1 MFRNFKIG
9 TRLITGFAISLFL
22 LIAVIIPLVI
32 TQVSSI
38 VYKAELH
45 ELETLFDNAQAEI
58 KSTGHLAQALSLM
71 VAQTPEI
78 QKAFAEGD
86 RQALAQRTVPLF
98 KIFKKQY
105 AVRQF
110 QFHTPPAIS
119 FLRAHKPQKFG
130 DDLSSFRKTVVKTNA
145 TKQPVFGLE
154 KGVAGLGIRG
164 IVPVFYKQKH
174 IGSVEFG
181 MSFGQP
187 FFENF
192 KKEYNVDI
200 SLYVKRNQSFK
211 AFGTTLENNN
221 LLPVEDMSRAI
232 EGQSVSLQSV
242 YKSRPVT
249 VYARA
254 VNDFSGQPVGVLEIV
269 MDRSDYVAAVN
280 HIRNI
285 TIMVCGLVFAAG
297 LVLVYFL
304 SKGISNPV
312 KRTVDAMND
321 IADGEGDL
329 TMRLDENGRD
339 EIAMLA
345 KAFNKFSEKVR
356 KTVSQ
361 VAGSTIQL
369 ASAAEELDTITR
381 KTTEGVL
388 QQQSETEQ
396 VATAMNEM
404 TATVQEVARHASE
417 AVALAQSANEESVSG
432 KSIVSETTMVINKL
446 ADEIERSA
454 NVINEL
460 ESDSENIGSVLDVIK
475 GIAEQ
480 TNLLAL
486 NAAIEAARAGDQGRG
501 FAVVADEVR
510 TLASRTQQ
518 STEEIQNMIERLQRN
533 SRQAV
538 EVMQASKNCAGTSV
552 EKANAASTSLTAI
565 TKAVTKISDMNV
577 QIATAAEEQSSV
589 SEEINR
595 NISNINDVV
604 RQTADGTGE
613 ISEASGELA
622 QLSHDLQQLI
632 SQFKT

>member
-9 TRLITGFAISLFL
+9 TRLIAGFGISLFL
-22 LIAVIIPLVI
+22 LIAVIIPLVL

-38 VYKAELH
+38 VYKAELR

-58 KSTGHLAQALSLM
+58 KSKGHLAQALSLM

-78 QKAFAEGD
+78 QKLFAEGD
-86 RQALAQRTVPLF
+86 RQALAERTVPLF
-98 KIFKKQY
+98 KLFRDKF

-130 DDLSSFRKTVVKTNA
+130 DDLSSFRKTVVKTNE

-164 IVPVFYKQKH
+164 IVPVFYQQKH

-200 SLYVKRNQSFK
+200 SLYVKRDNHFQV
-211 AFGTTLENNN
+211 FGSTLEKND
-221 LLPVEDMSRAI
+221 LLPIDDMNRAI
-232 EGQSVSLQSV
+232 EGKEVSLQSV
-242 YKSRPVT
+242 YKNRPIT

-254 VNDFSGQPVGVLEIV
+254 ITDFSGQPVGVLEIV
-269 MDRSDYVAAVN
+269 MDRSGYVAAVN
-280 HIRNI
+280 RIRNV
-285 TIMVCGLVFAAG
+285 TIMVCTLVFAAG
-297 LVLVYFL
+297 FILVYFL
-304 SKGISNPV
+304 SKGITNPI

-321 IADGEGDL
+321 IAGGDGDL
-329 TMRLDENGRD
+329 TMRLDESGRD

-345 KAFNKFSEKVR
+345 MAFNQFSEKVR
-356 KTVSQ
+356 KTVAQ
-361 VAGSTIQL
+361 VAGSTSQL
-369 ASAAEELDTITR
+369 TSAAEELDTITR
-381 KTTEGVL
+381 KTTAGVL
-388 QQQSETEQ
+388 QQQSETDQ

-417 AVALAQSANEESVSG
+417 AVNLAHSANEESVNG
-432 KSIVSETTMVINKL
+432 KNIVGETTSVINKL
-446 ADEIERSA
+446 AAEIERSA

-538 EVMQASKNCAGTSV
+538 EVMQTSKDCAGSSV
-552 EKANAASTSLTAI
+552 EKANAASASLMTI
-565 TKAVTKISDMNV
+565 TEAVTNISEMNV

-589 SEEINR
+589 AEEINR

-604 RQTADGTGE
+604 QQTADGTGK
-613 ISEASGELA
+613 ISEASSELSL
-622 QLSHDLQQLI
+622 LSHDLQKLV

>member
-9 TRLITGFAISLFL
+9 TRLVSGFAISLFL
-22 LIAVIIPLVI
+22 LIAVIVPLVLA
-32 TQVSSI
+32 QVSSI
-38 VYKAELH
+38 VYKAELR

-78 QKAFAEGD
+78 QKLFAEGD
-86 RQALAQRTVPLF
+86 RQALAKRTVPLF
-98 KIFKKQY
+98 KLFRDKF

-119 FLRAHKPQKFG
+119 FLRAHKPEKFG

-164 IVPVFYKQKH
+164 IVPVFYNKKH

-181 MSFGQP
+181 MSFGRP
-187 FFENF
+187 FFEKF
-192 KKEYNVDI
+192 KKEYDVDI
-200 SLYVKRNQSFK
+200 SLYVKRDNNFQIL
-211 AFGTTLENNN
+211 GTTLEKND
-221 LLPVEDMSRAI
+221 LLSNAAMNKAI
-232 EGQSVSLQSV
+232 EGNEVSLQSV
-242 YKSRPVT
+242 YKHLPVT

-254 VNDFSGQPVGVLEIV
+254 INDFSGQPVGILEIV
-269 MDRSDYVAAVN
+269 MDRSSYVAAVN
-280 HIRNI
+280 RIRNI
-285 TIMVCGLVFAAG
+285 TIIVCGLMFVVG
-297 LVLVYFL
+297 LILVYFI
-304 SKGISNPV
+304 SKGISNPI
-312 KRTVDAMND
+312 KHTVDAMND
-321 IADGEGDL
+321 IAGGEGDL
-329 TMRLDENGRD
+329 TMRLDESGRD

-345 KAFNKFSEKVR
+345 RAFNKFSEKVR

-361 VAGSTIQL
+361 VAGSTSRL
-369 ASAAEELDTITR
+369 TSAAEELDMITR
-381 KTTEGVL
+381 ETTAGVL

-417 AVALAQSANEESVSG
+417 AVNLAQSANQESVNG
-432 KSIVSETTMVINKL
+432 KNIVAETTSVINKL
-446 ADEIERSA
+446 ASEIERSA
-454 NVINEL
+454 TVINEL

-538 EVMQASKNCAGTSV
+538 EVMQASRDCAGISV
-552 EKANAASTSLTAI
+552 DKANEASTSLMTI
-565 TKAVTKISDMNV
+565 TQAVTNISDMNV

-589 SEEINR
+589 AEEINR

-604 RQTADGTGE
+604 QQTANGTGK
-613 ISEASGELA
+613 ISEASSELS
-622 QLSHDLQQLI
+622 QLSHDLQQLV

>member
-9 TRLITGFAISLFL
+9 TRLVSGFAISLFL
-22 LIAVIIPLVI
+22 LIAVIVPLVLA
-32 TQVSSI
+32 QVSSI
-38 VYKAELH
+38 VYKAELR

-78 QKAFAEGD
+78 QKLFAEGD
-86 RQALAQRTVPLF
+86 RQALAKRTVPLF
-98 KIFKKQY
+98 KLFRDKF

-119 FLRAHKPQKFG
+119 FLRAHKPEKFG

-164 IVPVFYKQKH
+164 IVPVFYNKKH

-181 MSFGQP
+181 MSFGRP
-187 FFENF
+187 FFEKF
-192 KKEYNVDI
+192 KKEYDVDI
-200 SLYVKRNQSFK
+200 SLYVKRDNNFQTL
-211 AFGTTLENNN
+211 GTTLEKND
-221 LLPVEDMSRAI
+221 LLSNAAMNKAI
-232 EGQSVSLQSV
+232 EGNEVSLQSV
-242 YKSRPVT
+242 YKHLPVT

-254 VNDFSGQPVGVLEIV
+254 INDFSGQPVGILEIV
-269 MDRSDYVAAVN
+269 MDRSSYVAAVN
-280 HIRNI
+280 RIRNI
-285 TIMVCGLVFAAG
+285 TIIVCGLMFVVG
-297 LVLVYFL
+297 LILVYFI
-304 SKGISNPV
+304 SKGISNPI
-312 KRTVDAMND
+312 KHTVDAMND
-321 IADGEGDL
+321 IAGGEGDL
-329 TMRLDENGRD
+329 TMRLDESGRD

-345 KAFNKFSEKVR
+345 RAFNKFSEKVR

-361 VAGSTIQL
+361 VAGSTSRL
-369 ASAAEELDTITR
+369 TSAAEELDMITR
-381 KTTEGVL
+381 ETTAGVL

-417 AVALAQSANEESVSG
+417 AVNLAQSANQESVNG
-432 KSIVSETTMVINKL
+432 KNIVAETTSVINKL
-446 ADEIERSA
+446 ASEIERSA
-454 NVINEL
+454 TVINEL

-538 EVMQASKNCAGTSV
+538 EVMQASRDCAGISV
-552 EKANAASTSLTAI
+552 DKANEASTSLMTI
-565 TKAVTKISDMNV
+565 TQAVTNISDMNV

-589 SEEINR
+589 AEEINR

-604 RQTADGTGE
+604 QQTANGTGK
-613 ISEASGELA
+613 ISEASSELS
-622 QLSHDLQQLI
+622 QLSHDLQQLV

>member
-9 TRLITGFAISLFL
+9 TRLVAGFGVSLLL
-22 LIAVIIPLVI
+22 LIAVIIPLVV

-38 VYKAELH
+38 VYKAESR
-45 ELETLFDNAQAEI
+45 ELEKLFDNAQAEI
-58 KSTGHLAQALSLM
+58 NSKGQMAQALSLL
-71 VAQTPEI
+71 VAQTPEV
-78 QKAFAEGD
+78 QQAFAEGNRD
-86 RQALAQRTVPLF
+86 ALAQRTVPLF
-98 KIFKKQY
+98 KIFREKY
-105 AVRQF
+105 GVRQF
-110 QFHTPPAIS
+110 QFHTPPATS

-130 DDLSSFRKTVVKTNA
+130 DDLSSFRKTVVKTNEV
-145 TKQPVFGLE
+145 KQPVSGLE

-164 IVPVFYKQKH
+164 LVPVFYNGDH

-181 MSFGQP
+181 MSFGRP

-200 SLYVKRNQSFK
+200 SLYVKRDNGFK
-211 AFGTTLENNN
+211 AFGTTLEKND
-221 LLPVEDMSRAI
+221 LLSTEDMNQAI
-232 EGQSVSLQSV
+232 EDKTVSQQSV
-242 YKSRPVT
+242 YKDRPVT
-249 VYARA
+249 VYARS
-254 VNDFSGQPVGVLEIV
+254 VKDFSGQPVGVLEIV
-269 MDRSDYVAAVN
+269 MDRSDYVAAIN
-280 HIRNI
+280 RIRNI
-285 TIMVCGLVFAAG
+285 TIIVCGLVFAAG
-297 LVLVYFL
+297 LTLVYFL
-304 SKGISNPV
+304 SLGISNPI
-312 KRTVDAMND
+312 KRTVNAMND
-321 IADGEGDL
+321 IAEGEGDL
-329 TMRLDENGRD
+329 TMRLDENGKD

-345 KAFNKFSEKVR
+345 IAFNQFAEKVR

-361 VAGSTIQL
+361 VAGSTAQL

-381 KTTEGVL
+381 ETTEGVL
-388 QQQSETEQ
+388 QQQNETEQ

-404 TATVQEVARHASE
+404 TATVQEVARHAGE
-417 AVALAQSANEESVSG
+417 AAAFAQSANQESVSG
-432 KSIVSETTMVINKL
+432 KNIVSETTSVINKL
-446 ADEIERSA
+446 AAEIEQSA

-486 NAAIEAARAGDQGRG
+486 NAAIEAARAGEQGRG

-518 STEEIQNMIERLQRN
+518 STEEIHNMIERLQRN

-538 EVMQASKNCAGTSV
+538 EVMQASKECAGASV
-552 EKANAASTSLTAI
+552 EKANEATTSLIAI
-565 TKAVTKISDMNV
+565 TEAVTNISDMNV

-604 RQTADGTGE
+604 RGTAEGTGQ
-613 ISEASGELA
+613 ISEASSELA
-622 QLSHDLQQLI
+622 QLSNDLQLLV

>member
-1 MFRNFKIG
+1 MFRNFKIS
-9 TRLITGFAISLFL
+9 TRLIAGFSISLFL
-22 LIAVIIPLVI
+22 LIAVIVPLVL

-38 VYKAELH
+38 VYKAELR

-78 QKAFAEGD
+78 QKLFAEGD

-98 KIFKKQY
+98 KLFRDKF

-130 DDLSSFRKTVVKTNA
+130 DDLSSFRKTVVKTNE

-164 IVPVFYKQKH
+164 IVPVFYQQKH

-200 SLYVKRNQSFK
+200 ALYVKRDNDFQV
-211 AFGTTLENNN
+211 FGSTIGEND
-221 LLPVEDMSRAI
+221 LLPTEDMNRAI
-232 EGQSVSLQSV
+232 EGQEVSLQSV
-242 YKSRPVT
+242 YNNQPIT

-254 VNDFSGQPVGVLEIV
+254 INDFSGQPVGVLEIV

-280 HIRNI
+280 NIRNI
-285 TIMVCGLVFAAG
+285 TIMVCALVLAAG
-297 LVLVYFL
+297 LILVYFL
-304 SKGISNPV
+304 SKGITGPI

-381 KTTEGVL
+381 KTTEGVM

-417 AVALAQSANEESVSG
+417 AVTLAQSANEESVSG
-432 KSIVSETTMVINKL
+432 KNIVSETTSVINKL
-446 ADEIERSA
+446 AAEIERSA
-454 NVINEL
+454 SVINEL

-538 EVMQASKNCAGTSV
+538 EVMQASKDCAGTSV
-552 EKANAASTSLTAI
+552 EKADAASVSLMTI
-565 TKAVTKISDMNV
+565 TESVTKISDMNV

-595 NISNINDVV
+595 NISNINEVV
-604 RQTADGTGE
+604 RQTAEGTGE
-613 ISEASGELA
+613 ISEASSELA

>member
-9 TRLITGFAISLFL
+9 TRLIAGFGVSLLL
-22 LIAVIIPLVI
+22 LIAVIIPLVV

-38 VYKAELH
+38 VYEAENR

-58 KSTGHLAQALSLM
+58 NSKGQKAQALSLL
-71 VAQTPEI
+71 VAQTPEV
-78 QKAFAEGD
+78 QQAFAEGD
-86 RQALAQRTVPLF
+86 RDALAQRTVPLF
-98 KIFKKQY
+98 KIFREKY
-105 AVRQF
+105 GVRQF
-110 QFHTPPAIS
+110 QFHTPPATS

-130 DDLSSFRKTVVKTNA
+130 DDLSSFRKTVVKTNEL
-145 TKQPVFGLE
+145 KEPVFGLE

-164 IVPVFYKQKH
+164 LVPVFYKGDH

-181 MSFGQP
+181 MSFGRP

-200 SLYVKRNQSFK
+200 SLYVKRDNGFK
-211 AFGTTLENNN
+211 EFGTTLEKND
-221 LLPVEDMSRAI
+221 LLSTEDMNQAI
-232 EGQSVSLQSV
+232 EDKTVSLQSV
-242 YKSRPVT
+242 YKDRPVT
-249 VYARA
+249 VYARS
-254 VNDFSGQPVGVLEIV
+254 VRDFSGQPVGVLEIV
-269 MDRSDYVAAVN
+269 MDRSNYVAAIN
-280 HIRNI
+280 RIRNI
-285 TIMVCGLVFAAG
+285 TIIVCGLVFVAG
-297 LVLVYFL
+297 LMLVYFMSL
-304 SKGISNPV
+304 GISNPI
-312 KRTVDAMND
+312 KRTVNAMND
-321 IADGEGDL
+321 IAEGEGDL
-329 TMRLDENGRD
+329 TMRLDENGKD

-345 KAFNKFSEKVR
+345 TAFNQFVEKVR

-361 VAGSTIQL
+361 VAGSTAQL

-381 KTTEGVL
+381 ETTEGVL
-388 QQQSETEQ
+388 QQQNETEQ

-404 TATVQEVARHASE
+404 TATVQEVARHAGE
-417 AVALAQSANEESVSG
+417 AAAFAQSANQESVSG
-432 KSIVSETTMVINKL
+432 KNIVSETTSVINKL
-446 ADEIERSA
+446 ASEIEQSA
-454 NVINEL
+454 NVINDL
-460 ESDSENIGSVLDVIK
+460 EADSENIGSVLDVIK

-486 NAAIEAARAGDQGRG
+486 NAAIEAARAGEQGRG

-538 EVMQASKNCAGTSV
+538 EVMQASKECAGASV
-552 EKANAASTSLTAI
+552 EKANEASTSLTAI
-565 TKAVTKISDMNV
+565 TQAVTNISDMNV

-604 RQTADGTGE
+604 RQTAEGTGQ
-613 ISEASGELA
+613 ISDASSELA
-622 QLSHDLQQLI
+622 KLSNDLQQLV

>member
-9 TRLITGFAISLFL
+9 TRLIAGFGISLLL

-38 VYKAELH
+38 VYEAESR

-58 KSTGHLAQALSLM
+58 NSKGQMAQALSLL
-71 VAQTPEI
+71 VAQTPEV
-78 QKAFAEGD
+78 QQAFAEGD
-86 RQALAQRTVPLF
+86 RDALAQRTVPLF
-98 KIFKKQY
+98 KIFREKY
-105 AVRQF
+105 GVRQF
-110 QFHTPPAIS
+110 QFHTPPATS

-130 DDLSSFRKTVVKTNA
+130 DDLSSFRKTVVKTNEL
-145 TKQPVFGLE
+145 KQPVSGLE

-164 IVPVFYKQKH
+164 LVPVFYQGNH

-181 MSFGQP
+181 MSFGRP
-187 FFENF
+187 FFEDF

-200 SLYVKRNQSFK
+200 SLYVKRGNGFNV
-211 AFGTTLENNN
+211 FGTTLDKND
-221 LLPVEDMSRAI
+221 LLSTEDMNQAI
-232 EGQSVSLQSV
+232 EDKVVSLQSV
-242 YKSRPVT
+242 YKDRPVT
-249 VYARA
+249 VYARS
-254 VNDFSGQPVGVLEIV
+254 VRDFSGQPVGVLEIV
-269 MDRSDYVAAVN
+269 MDRSNYVAAIN
-280 HIRNI
+280 RIRNI
-285 TIMVCGLVFAAG
+285 TIIVCGLVFAAG
-297 LVLVYFL
+297 LLLVYFL
-304 SKGISNPV
+304 SLGISNPI
-312 KRTVDAMND
+312 KRTVNAMND
-321 IADGEGDL
+321 IAEGEGDL
-329 TMRLDENGRD
+329 TMRLDENGKD

-345 KAFNKFSEKVR
+345 VAFNQFAEKVR

-361 VAGSTIQL
+361 VAGSTAQL

-381 KTTEGVL
+381 ETTEGVL
-388 QQQSETEQ
+388 QQQNETEQ

-404 TATVQEVARHASE
+404 TATVQEVARHAGE
-417 AVALAQSANEESVSG
+417 AASFAQSANKESVSG
-432 KSIVSETTMVINKL
+432 KNIVSETTAVINKL
-446 ADEIERSA
+446 AAEIEQSA

-486 NAAIEAARAGDQGRG
+486 NAAIEAARAGEQGRG

-538 EVMQASKNCAGTSV
+538 EVMQASKDCAGASV
-552 EKANAASTSLTAI
+552 EKADEASTSLTAI
-565 TKAVTKISDMNV
+565 TQAVTNISDMNV

-604 RQTADGTGE
+604 RQTAEGTGQ
-613 ISEASGELA
+613 ISEASSELA
-622 QLSHDLQQLI
+622 QLSNDLQLLV

>member
-9 TRLITGFAISLFL
+9 TRLIAGFGVSLLL
-22 LIAVIIPLVI
+22 LIAVIIPLVV

-38 VYKAELH
+38 VYEAENR

-58 KSTGHLAQALSLM
+58 NSKGQKAQALSLL
-71 VAQTPEI
+71 VAQTPEV
-78 QKAFAEGD
+78 QQAFAEGD
-86 RQALAQRTVPLF
+86 RDALAQRTVPLF
-98 KIFKKQY
+98 ETFREKY
-105 AVRQF
+105 GVRQF
-110 QFHTPPAIS
+110 QFHTPPATS

-130 DDLSSFRKTVVKTNA
+130 DDLSSFRKTVVRTNES
-145 TKQPVFGLE
+145 KQPVSGLE

-164 IVPVFYKQKH
+164 LVPVFYKGDH

-181 MSFGQP
+181 MSFGRP

-200 SLYVKRNQSFK
+200 SLYVKRDNGFRE
-211 AFGTTLENNN
+211 FGTTLEKND
-221 LLPVEDMSRAI
+221 LLSTEDMNQAI
-232 EGQSVSLQSV
+232 EDKTVSLQSV
-242 YKSRPVT
+242 YKDRPVT
-249 VYARA
+249 VYARS
-254 VNDFSGQPVGVLEIV
+254 VKDFSGQPVGVLEIV
-269 MDRSDYVAAVN
+269 MDRSDYVAAIN
-280 HIRNI
+280 RIRNI
-285 TIMVCGLVFAAG
+285 TIIVCGLVFVAG
-297 LVLVYFL
+297 LMLVYFMSL
-304 SKGISNPV
+304 GISNPI
-312 KRTVDAMND
+312 KRTVNAMND
-321 IADGEGDL
+321 IAEGEGDL
-329 TMRLDENGRD
+329 TMRLDENGKD

-345 KAFNKFSEKVR
+345 IAFNQFAEKVR

-361 VAGSTIQL
+361 VAGSTAQL

-381 KTTEGVL
+381 ETTKGVI
-388 QQQSETEQ
+388 QQQNETEQ

-404 TATVQEVARHASE
+404 TATVQEVARHAGE
-417 AVALAQSANEESVSG
+417 AAAFAQSANQESVSG
-432 KSIVSETTMVINKL
+432 KNIVEQTTSVINKL
-446 ADEIERSA
+446 AGEIEQSA

-486 NAAIEAARAGDQGRG
+486 NAAIEAARAGEQGRG

-518 STEEIQNMIERLQRN
+518 STEEIQNMIERLQQN
-533 SRQAV
+533 SRRAV
-538 EVMQASKNCAGTSV
+538 EVMQASKECAGASV
-552 EKANAASTSLTAI
+552 EKANEATTSLIAI
-565 TKAVTKISDMNV
+565 TQAVTNISDMNV

-604 RQTADGTGE
+604 RQTAEGTGQ
-613 ISEASGELA
+613 ISESSSELA
-622 QLSHDLQQLI
+622 QLSNDLQLLV

>member
-9 TRLITGFAISLFL
+9 TRLISGFAISLFL
-22 LIAVIIPLVI
+22 LIAVIVPLVLA
-32 TQVSSI
+32 QVSSI
-38 VYKAELH
+38 VSKAELR

-78 QKAFAEGD
+78 QKLFAEGD
-86 RQALAQRTVPLF
+86 RQALAKRTVPLF
-98 KIFKKQY
+98 KLFRDKF

-119 FLRAHKPQKFG
+119 FLRAHKPEKFG

-145 TKQPVFGLE
+145 TKKPVFGLE

-164 IVPVFYKQKH
+164 IVPVFYNKKH

-181 MSFGQP
+181 MSFGRP

-200 SLYVKRNQSFK
+200 SLYVKRDNNFQTL
-211 AFGTTLENNN
+211 GTTLEKND
-221 LLPVEDMSRAI
+221 LLSNAAMNKAI
-232 EGQSVSLQSV
+232 EGNEVSLQSV
-242 YKSRPVT
+242 YKNLPVT

-254 VNDFSGQPVGVLEIV
+254 INDFSGQPVGILEIV
-269 MDRSDYVAAVN
+269 MDRSSYVAAVN
-280 HIRNI
+280 RIRNI
-285 TIMVCGLVFAAG
+285 TIIVCGLMFVVG
-297 LVLVYFL
+297 LILIYFI
-304 SKGISNPV
+304 SKGISNPI

-321 IADGEGDL
+321 IAGGEGDL
-329 TMRLDENGRD
+329 TMRLDESGRD

-345 KAFNKFSEKVR
+345 MAFNKFSEKVR
-356 KTVSQ
+356 KTVAQ
-361 VAGSTIQL
+361 VAGSTSRL
-369 ASAAEELDTITR
+369 TSAAEELDTITR
-381 KTTEGVL
+381 ETTAGVL

-417 AVALAQSANEESVSG
+417 AVNLAQSANQESVNG
-432 KSIVSETTMVINKL
+432 KNIVAETTSVINKL
-446 ADEIERSA
+446 ASEIERSA
-454 NVINEL
+454 TVINEL

-538 EVMQASKNCAGTSV
+538 EVMQASRDCAGTSV
-552 EKANAASTSLTAI
+552 DKANEASTSLMTI
-565 TKAVTKISDMNV
+565 TQAVTNISDMNV

-589 SEEINR
+589 AEEINR

-604 RQTADGTGE
+604 QQTANGTGK
-613 ISEASGELA
+613 ISEASSELS
-622 QLSHDLQQLI
+622 QLSQDLQQLV